1 MKGSNA
7 TMSGM
12 NELALTF
19 IGDSAH
25 TPASHIL
32 EAVPEAMAH
41 AHVAGATHTIYEE
54 LWHVTFWQQV
64 MLDRVNGK
72 GAPSPGHNSVS
83 FPTEEQTRAE
93 SWVSLCQRFL
103 GGVMEAAAWAGI
115 DGSKIDAVVLCPSPS
130 NPGRSMTVR
139 EQLESFAAH
148 NAYHFGR
155 IVLLRQ
161 MLGSWPPPSG
171 GLTW

>member
-1 MKGSNA
+1 
-7 TMSGM
+7 M
-12 NELALTF
+12 NELALCF

-32 EAVPEAMAH
+32 EDLTGELAH
-41 AHVAGATHTIYEE
+41 ARVPGATHTIYEE
-54 LWHVTFWQQV
+54 LWHATFWQQV
-64 MLDRVNGK
+64 MLERVK
-72 GAPSPGHNSVS
+72 GLGTPTPEHNSTS
-83 FPTEEQTRAE
+83 FPNAEQTGAE
-93 SWVSLCQRFL
+93 PWADLCRRFL
-103 GGVMEAAAWAGI
+103 AGAEEAAALAES
-115 DGSKIDAVVLCPSPS
+115 DDAKLDEVVRCPSPA
-130 NPGRSMTVR
+130 NPARSMTVR

>member
-1 MKGSNA
+1 
-7 TMSGM
+7 M
-12 NELALTF
+12 NELAQCF

-25 TPASHIL
+25 TPPSHIL
-32 EAVPEAMAH
+32 EALPDELVH
-41 AHVAGATHTIYEE
+41 ARVRGATHTIYEE
-54 LWHVTFWQQV
+54 LWHAAFWQQV
-64 MLDRVNGK
+64 MLGRVRGL
-72 GAPSPGHNSVS
+72 GTPTPDHNSMS
-83 FPTEEQTRAE
+83 FPSVEQVRAE
-93 SWVSLCQRFL
+93 PWNDLCRRFL
-103 GGVMEAAAWAGI
+103 AGAREAAALA
-115 DGSKIDAVVLCPSPS
+115 DGEDPAKLDAMVLCPSPE

-155 IVLLRQ
+155 IVQLRQ

>member
-1 MKGSNA
+1 MH
-7 TMSGM
+7 
-12 NELALTF
+12 ELALTF

-25 TPASHIL
+25 APAAHIL
-32 EAVPEAMAH
+32 ESLPDERSHAQVP
-41 AHVAGATHTIYEE
+41 GSPHTIYQE
-54 LWHVTFWQQV
+54 LWHITYWQQV
-64 MLDRVNGK
+64 MLDRVNGL
-72 GAPSPGHNSVS
+72 GAPSPDHNAAS
-83 FPTEEQTRAE
+83 FPTTQQTE
-93 SWVSLCQRFL
+93 SEPWAALCRRFTT
-103 GGVMEAAAWAGI
+103 GVEEAAALSDCGDEAKLGAI
-115 DGSKIDAVVLCPSPS
+115 VLCPSPT
-130 NPGRSMTVR
+130 NPTRAMTVR

>member
-1 MKGSNA
+1 MH
-7 TMSGM
+7 
-12 NELALTF
+12 ELALTF

-25 TPASHIL
+25 TPPSHIL
-32 EAVPEAMAH
+32 EALPDELAH
-41 AHVAGATHTIYEE
+41 ARVPGATHTIYEE
-54 LWHVTFWQQV
+54 LWHATWWQQV
-64 MLDRVNGK
+64 MLDRVNGLA
-72 GAPSPGHNSVS
+72 APSPEHNSES
-83 FPTEEQTRAE
+83 FPTADQIRAE
-93 SWVSLCQRFL
+93 SWAALCRRFL
-103 GGVMEAAAWAGI
+103 AGVEKAAALA
-115 DGSKIDAVVLCPSPS
+115 DCRDAAKLDAVVLCPGAG
-130 NPGRSMTVR
+130 NPARSMTVR

>member
-1 MKGSNA
+1 
-7 TMSGM
+7 M

-25 TPASHIL
+25 TPPSHIL
-32 EAVPEAMAH
+32 EAVSEAMAH
-41 AHVAGATHTIYEE
+41 ARLPGATHTIYEE
-54 LWHVTFWQQV
+54 LWHATYWQQV
-64 MLDRVNGK
+64 MLERVK
-72 GAPSPGHNSVS
+72 GLGTASPDHNAVS
-83 FPTEEQTRAE
+83 FPNPEQARAE
-93 SWVSLCQRFL
+93 SWSALCGRFL
-103 GGVMEAAAWAGI
+103 RDVEEAAALAES
-115 DGSKIDAVVLCPSPS
+115 DNAKLDAIVRCPSPA

>member
-1 MKGSNA
+1 
-7 TMSGM
+7 M

-25 TPASHIL
+25 APASHIL
-32 EAVPEAMAH
+32 EALPDTLAH
-41 AHVAGATHTIYEE
+41 AHVTGAPHTIYEE
-54 LWHVTFWQQV
+54 LWHATFWQQV
-64 MLDRVNGK
+64 MLDRVHGL
-72 GAPSPGHNSVS
+72 GTPSPEHNAMS
-83 FPTEEQTRAE
+83 FPNDGQREAE
-93 SWVSLCQRFL
+93 PWADLCRRFL
-103 GGVMEAAAWAGI
+103 EGAEQAAAIADGQAGP
-115 DGSKIDAVVLCPSPS
+115 KLDAVVLCPGAGSPA
-130 NPGRSMTVR
+130 RSMTVR

>member
-1 MKGSNA
+1 
-7 TMSGM
+7 M

-25 TPASHIL
+25 TPAAHIL
-32 EAVPEAMAH
+32 ENLDDDLARR
-41 AHVAGATHTIYEE
+41 HVAGAPHSIYEE
-54 LWHVTFWQQV
+54 LWHMTYWQQV
-64 MLDRVNGK
+64 MLDRVNGL
-72 GAPSPGHNSVS
+72 GTPTPYTNAVS
-83 FPTEEQTRAE
+83 FPSAEQARAE
-93 SWVSLCQRFL
+93 PWSGLCHRFL
-103 GGVMEAAAWAGI
+103 AGVEQAAALADSG
-115 DGSKIDAVVLCPSPS
+115 DEARLNQEVLCPSPG
-130 NPGRSMTVR
+130 NPARNMTVR

-155 IVLLRQ
+155 IVQLRQ

>member
-1 MKGSNA
+1 
-7 TMSGM
+7 M

-19 IGDSAH
+19 VGDSAH
-25 TPASHIL
+25 TPPSHIL

-41 AHVAGATHTIYEE
+41 ARVPGATHTMYEE
-54 LWHVTFWQQV
+54 LWHATFWQQV
-64 MLDRVNGK
+64 MLERVRGL
-72 GAPSPGHNSVS
+72 GTPTPDHNSVS
-83 FPTEEQTRAE
+83 FPSAEQTSAE
-93 SWVSLCQRFL
+93 PWSALCRRFL
-103 GGVMEAAAWAGI
+103 AGAEEAAALAES
-115 DGSKIDAVVLCPSPS
+115 DDTKLNAVVRCPSPTS
-130 NPGRSMTVR
+130 PGRRMTVR

-155 IVLLRQ
+155 IVQLRQ